1 MFTTAPSFL
10 IAFFIFLFIG
20 ISHSEGGNFGFRILE
35 IQQALLA
42 SYGLAPIITL
52 APIILLAV
60 LSIRKVAA
68 EIAMSSSVLL
78 ALCIAIAYQGQSPV
92 DVLNALWINTP
103 GNTGISSLDDLL
115 GRGGIY
121 SMSWTLML
129 ALMAL
134 ALGGILHGSK
144 LLDTLLAGLISRI
157 QHVTGLIFSTIVTGF
172 MGNIAMGEAYISI
185 ILSCQLF
192 KAKYEQMELDEAIL
206 SRSVEEGST
215 LTTGLIPW
223 TTAGAFYAATLGVP
237 VLEYAP
243 YAFFNYMNAF
253 ISVGM
258 AFLGIG
264 LLGKSSQT
272 PKNIPA

>member
-1 MFTTAPSFL
+1 
-10 IAFFIFLFIG
+10 
-20 ISHSEGGNFGFRILE
+20 
-35 IQQALLA
+35 
-42 SYGLAPIITL
+42 
-52 APIILLAV
+52 
-60 LSIRKVAA
+60 
-68 EIAMSSSVLL
+68 
-78 ALCIAIAYQGQSPV
+78 
-92 DVLNALWINTP
+92 
-103 GNTGISSLDDLL
+103 
-115 GRGGIY
+115 
-121 SMSWTLML
+121 
-129 ALMAL
+129 MAL

>member
-1 MFTTAPSFL
+1 
-10 IAFFIFLFIG
+10 
-20 ISHSEGGNFGFRILE
+20 LE